1 MRGYSY
7 GLDSGHVPTRE
18 EAMQSSVTLKV
29 DLKEYIS
36 KLKQL
41 ERLVEEINRMEISI
55 ELTKH

>member
-18 EAMQSSVTLKV
+18 EAKPSVTLKV
-29 DLKEYIS
+29 DLKQYIS
-36 KLKQL
+36 QLKQL
-41 ERLVEEINRMEISI
+41 ERLVEELNRMEISI